1 MTGTV
6 LTEEGRLS
14 LLLRQLK
21 WAEEKTA
28 FYRTAFERAGIRAA
42 SVASFAD
49 MARLPFW
56 ESAEEEGA
64 DAPFFMLTLPLS
76 SILRMSVLHDGAEQG
91 KIHCYTQGDVA
102 RQVQSAADMLAACG
116 VNRAS
121 TVLLAGDFTDSRT
134 LDLQYALDGIGAAVL
149 PCTAETAAHLLHAA
163 VPDTIIAWE
172 HDLPALADVMGNLC
186 VNRLITVGNHPAPQT
201 FVREMAEHVA
211 VRRAHLFAPAQMGAL
226 VGVSCSAGAGIHL
239 EERLFFAE
247 IVDDTGRSSHADGA
261 CGQLVLSTI
270 TAEAMPI
277 LRYRTGI
284 SARLVREKCGCGD
297 VRLRVI
303 EEKQHGR

>member
-1 MTGTV
+1 MGTV

-172 HDLPALADVMGNLC
+172 HDLPALADVMGDLC

-211 VRRAHLFAPAQMGAL
+211 VRRAPLFAPAQMGAL
-226 VGVSCSAGAGIHL
+226 VGVTCSVGAGIHL
-239 EERLFFAE
+239 
-247 IVDDTGRSSHADGA
+247 
-261 CGQLVLSTI
+261 
-270 TAEAMPI
+270 
-277 LRYRTGI
+277 
-284 SARLVREKCGCGD
+284 
-297 VRLRVI
+297 
-303 EEKQHGR
+303 